1 MPYVL
6 VKNTNNQIQYFWIIL
21 FIFFGGMF
29 FYNRRNRNEDF
40 TNQSKSANFKP
51 TKSESVNSNI
61 TNSKITNSR
70 TIAKSKYSYVDPL
83 LKSYN
88 LGTCS
93 KNCCA
98 TQWPVPI
105 DLTERSGVKK
115 IDIGRGRKFRASNL
129 TCNNGVI
136 NTGCLCLTPESENVL
151 SNRGYVKNLP
161 QGNGLLNQDN
171 RKSAFKVME
180 EEKLKKPAVLGQTTE
195 LTGDPNKSTD
205 LSGKYVNKYD
215 NRIDRYRSVDSDIE
229 LSKQFNMPINTNI
242 INIDHQAINNALVGT
257 NISGNEI
264 VSEVDNFLARPL
276 GTDTKNII
284 VSRK

>member
-6 VKNTNNQIQYFWIIL
+6 VKNTNNQAQYYWIIL
-21 FIFFGGMF
+21 LMFFGGMF
-29 FYNRRNRNEDF
+29 FYNRINSNEDF
-40 TNQSKSANFKP
+40 ANKSAQ
-51 TKSESVNSNI
+51 TKSRQTTRSDL
-61 TNSKITNSR
+61 TNSR
-70 TIAKSKYSYVDPL
+70 QKAKSRYSYVDPL

-98 TQWPVPI
+98 TQWAVPI

-115 IDIGRGRKFRASNL
+115 IDVGRGRKFRASNL

-136 NTGCLCLTPESENVL
+136 NTGCLCLTAESENVL
-151 SNRGYVKNLP
+151 ANRGYVKNLP

-180 EEKLKKPAVLGQTTE
+180 EEKLRKPAVLGQTTE
-195 LTGDPNKSTD
+195 LTGVPRVAGQTD
-205 LSGKYVNKYD
+205 LNTLSGKYVNKYD
-215 NRIDRYRSVDSDIE
+215 SRIDRYRSVESDIE
-229 LSKQFNMPINTNI
+229 ISKQFNMPINTNI
-242 INIDHQAINNALVGT
+242 INIDHQAINNSLVGT

-264 VSEVDNFLARPL
+264 VSEVDKLIAKPL
-276 GTDTKNII
+276 GSDTKNII